1 MLVLV
6 DVTLWWLVWLQP
18 EEEAAKL
25 TRAGGQPTR
34 SQRLAGGQPTRSQ
47 RPEVPLLPAPVSYN

>member
-6 DVTLWWLVWLQP
+6 DVTLWWRVWLQP

-34 SQRLAGGQPTRSQ
+34 SQR
-47 RPEVPLLPAPVSYN
+47 PEVPLLPAPVSYN